1 MSRGARLLLT
11 MAAATFSVLAFAGNQ
26 SPSPSAG
33 AEVLMQADRD
43 FAKATA
49 ERRLQGWLE
58 YFAEDGVSLANQP
71 AVGREAIRAAFKPLF
86 DNPSF
91 RLEWAP
97 VKAGILPS
105 GTVGYTEGRATSYRT
120 GPRGEELVQHSSYV
134 TVWKKQADGSWKVVF
149 DTGAPDPTKN

>member
-1 MSRGARLLLT
+1 MKSF
-11 MAAATFSVLAFAGNQ
+11 AAWGVLITVASWAAFAVAAEKPAGK
-26 SPSPSAG
+26 SDG
-33 AEVLMQADRD
+33 AEALMQADRD

-49 ERRLQGWLE
+49 ERRLEGWME
-58 YFAEDGVSLANQP
+58 YFAEDGVSLADKP

-120 GPRGEELVQHSSYV
+120 GPKGEKVVRHSSYV
-134 TVWKKQADGSWKVVF
+134 TVWKKQGDGSWKVVF

>member
-1 MSRGARLLLT
+1 MRRRACFWLTIVTAVFALGAS
-11 MAAATFSVLAFAGNQ
+11 AAEKPA
-26 SPSPSAG
+26 SAPPE
-33 AEVLMQADRD
+33 AEALMQADRD

-120 GPRGEELVQHSSYV
+120 GPKGEKLVQHSSYV

-149 DTGAPDPTKN
+149 DTGAPDPSKN

>member
-1 MSRGARLLLT
+1 MSRWARLLLT
-11 MAAATFSVLAFAGNQ
+11 VAAATFAVLALGENKAGA
-26 SPSPSAG
+26 PSTG

-49 ERRLQGWLE
+49 ERGLEGWVE
-58 YFAEDGVSLANQP
+58 YFAEDGVSLGEKP
-71 AVGREAIRAAFKPLF
+71 AVGREAIRAAFKTLF

-120 GPRGEELVQHSSYV
+120 GPKGEKLVRHSSYV

-149 DTGAPDPTKN
+149 DTGAPDPAKN

>member
-1 MSRGARLLLT
+1 MRRRAGFWLT
-11 MAAATFSVLAFAGNQ
+11 IVAAGFALVATAAQ
-26 SPSPSAG
+26 KPASPTSDMEA
-33 AEVLMQADRD
+33 LMQADRD

-49 ERRLQGWLE
+49 ARRLEGWVE
-58 YFAEDGVSLANQP
+58 YFAEDGVSLGDKP
-71 AVGREAIRAAFKPLF
+71 AVGREAIRGAFKPLF

-120 GPRGEELVQHSSYV
+120 GPKGEKLVRHSSYV
-134 TVWKKQADGSWKVVF
+134 TVWKKQADGAWKVVF
-149 DTGAPDPTKN
+149 ETGAPDPAKN

>member
-1 MSRGARLLLT
+1 MSRGARLLLM
-11 MAAATFSVLAFAGNQ
+11 MAAAAFPVLAFAANQ
-26 SPSPSAG
+26 SSSPSAG

-49 ERRLQGWLE
+49 ERRLEGWVG

-71 AVGREAIRAAFKPLF
+71 AVGREAIRATFKPLF
-86 DNPSF
+86 DNASF

-120 GPRGEELVQHSSYV
+120 GPKGETLVQHSSYV